1 MVYFN
6 RLAVLGLSL
15 LVFKE
20 SISQDK
26 TFVAPDVNVISV
38 TPVQGSGM
46 SVERVPS
53 NVQNFGLDSLSKKKN
68 FSVVE
73 TLNREA
79 AGISVSNLNSSPM
92 QNDINFWGYV
102 SGPMLGSAQ
111 ALAIYQNG
119 MRVNESFGEVVQWDL
134 IPDFAI
140 NNMQIFSGGDP
151 IFGQNAIG
159 GAISMQMKNG
169 FDNEGIKTTFSG
181 GTSGRTN
188 EVVEYGK
195 AFEDYAVY
203 LGANFNVD
211 KGWRDQS

>member
-1 MVYFN
+1 
-6 RLAVLGLSL
+6 
-15 LVFKE
+15 
-20 SISQDK
+20 
-26 TFVAPDVNVISV
+26 
-38 TPVQGSGM
+38 
-46 SVERVPS
+46 
-53 NVQNFGLDSLSKKKN
+53 
-68 FSVVE
+68 
-73 TLNREA
+73 
-79 AGISVSNLNSSPM
+79 M
-92 QNDINFWGYV
+92 QNDINFRGYV

-181 GTSGRTN
+181 GDVWKNKRSCR
-188 EVVEYGK
+188 VWK
-195 AFEDYAVY
+195 S
-203 LGANFNVD
+203 L
-211 KGWRDQS
+211 

>member
-1 MVYFN
+1 MWKLN
-6 RLAVLGLSL
+6 RFTVVGLSL
-15 LVFKE
+15 FVTSHL
-20 SISQDK
+20 SAQDK
-26 TFVAPDVNVISV
+26 TYVAPDVNVISV
-38 TPVQGSGM
+38 SPVQGSGINI
-46 SVERVPS
+46 ERVPS
-53 NVQNFGLDSLSKKKN
+53 NIQSFDVESLTKKKN

-79 AGISVSNLNSSPM
+79 AGISISNLNSSPM
-92 QNDINFWGYV
+92 QNDINFRGYV

-169 FDNEGIKTTFSG
+169 FDFEGARTTLSG
-181 GTSGRTN
+181 GMYNRTN
-188 EVVEYGK
+188 EILEYGK
-195 AFEDYAVY
+195 SFAKVCF
-203 LGANFNVD
+203 
-211 KGWRDQS
+211 